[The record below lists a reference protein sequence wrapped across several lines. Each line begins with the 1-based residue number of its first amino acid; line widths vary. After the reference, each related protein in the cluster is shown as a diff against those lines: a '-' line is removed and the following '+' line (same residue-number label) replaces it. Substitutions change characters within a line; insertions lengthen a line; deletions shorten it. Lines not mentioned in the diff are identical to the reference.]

1 MANPVP
7 RKVESKCTL
16 YIRDSDV
23 AASAKKLA
31 DGICDLCRC
40 LAPFLSANGDPYL
53 ESHHVIWLSRDGR
66 DSVDNVVALCP
77 NCHRKMHIRDEKI
90 DRDVLITRIADRK
103 L

>member
-1 MANPVP
+1 MVAVGWS
-7 RKVESKCTL
+7 RLDDLSSAS
-16 YIRDSDV
+16 SDTV
-23 AASAKKLA
+23 KSMLHEKYP
-31 DGICDLCRC
+31 DGIKV
-40 LAPFLSANGDPYL
+40 NGDPYL

-90 DRDVLITRIADRK
+90 DREVLITRIADRK